1 MPKSSKSQDCLRVLH
16 VLTLN
21 TNDGRYGGPASV
33 ALELC
38 QQLGQSGVLARV
50 FSGTIRNHEP
60 EKSSNVECSFVHVK
74 PSVKAFPV
82 SSLWSWRLIP
92 ALNSRIKN
100 VQLVHIHFA
109 RDLVSI
115 CAALIAIA
123 RKKCFIVQTHGMV
136 VPDKRLIVKVID
148 RLLIKRVLGKSSQAL
163 MLSPN
168 EKQEFEKLNIDVD
181 YKIFPNAVSIKR
193 TQGNRKREKK
203 VLFCGRLHEQKRVSY
218 FVDVAEILRNS
229 SWQFE
234 IVGPDGGALDALI
247 QQIALLNLGEK
258 VKYMGH
264 LTREEVQE
272 KIRRSSLV
280 VLPSF
285 KDQFPMVILESL
297 SLGTPVVVT
306 PSCGLSDTLR
316 SFNKYF
322 VAETESVF
330 DIAKRVEYWMKRSL
344 SPEDHEKLIDFCR
357 SQFSI
362 VELTNALI
370 TIYQQQVP
378 IER

>member
-1 MPKSSKSQDCLRVLH
+1 MPKRSNSQDCLRVLH

-38 QQLGQSGVLARV
+38 EQLGQSGVLASI

-60 EKSSNVECSFVHVK
+60 EKSNNVECSFVHVK
-74 PSVKAFPV
+74 PLLKALPV
-82 SSLWSWRLIP
+82 SSLWSWRLVP
-92 ALNSRIKN
+92 ELNSRMKE

-123 RKKCFIVQTHGMV
+123 RKKSFIVQTHGMV
-136 VPDKRLIVKVID
+136 LPDKRLIVKVID
-148 RLLIKRVLGKSSQAL
+148 RLLIKRVLEKSSQAL
-163 MLSPN
+163 MLSPT
-168 EKQEFEKLNIDVD
+168 EKQEFEKLNINVD
-181 YKIFPNAVSIKR
+181 YNMFPNAVSIKR
-193 TQGNRKREKK
+193 IHSNIKREKK
-203 VLFCGRLHEQKRVSY
+203 VLFCGRLHEQKRVSH
-218 FVDVAEILRNS
+218 FVNLAEIFRNF

-234 IVGPDGGALDALI
+234 IVGPDGGLLDTLI
-247 QQIALLNLGEK
+247 QQITLLNLGDK
-258 VKYMGH
+258 VKYVGH
-264 LTREEVQE
+264 LTRDQVQE

-280 VLPSF
+280 VLPSL

-322 VAETESVF
+322 VAETETVF

-344 SPEDHEKLIDFCR
+344 SPEDHKKLIDFCR

-370 TIYQQQVP
+370 TIYEQQAP
-378 IER
+378 EER